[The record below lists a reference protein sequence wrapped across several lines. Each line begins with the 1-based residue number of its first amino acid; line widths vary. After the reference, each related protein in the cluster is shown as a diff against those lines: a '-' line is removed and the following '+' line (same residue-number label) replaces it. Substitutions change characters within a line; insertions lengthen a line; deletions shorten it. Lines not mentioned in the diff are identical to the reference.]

1 MRTLPDRSE
10 FRGGSREAEL
20 GEDGAQCAGIFR
32 VRFGSE
38 RGNPQRG
45 RQRKLSTASSPSS
58 FKTWA
63 ADEEDE
69 VDQFGYV
76 LAGSPVTPER
86 GIRLKI
92 YENECLIVLTINDSL
107 LTHLIFNS
115 VCRGLQRSS
124 RIKNILSPMAMKDP
138 QEYEIMSQESGAC
151 SDIDGAAIICCNTS
165 PLPSPSTSVS
175 LPAYNTEAV
184 ETDLTNTEDEYG
196 QKDSAH
202 QLSSPFGS
210 GTKAVDE
217 QGEEAQVKC
226 RYEYMDIRC
235 SNSAEEDNPA
245 KKTLATCA
253 GETEE
258 TKQTVA
264 VSEEEHKEVQEE
276 DKCHNADKH
285 HPLQVNVITVSVNE
299 PDVLPAVDE
308 MVEEYEEMTIQRV
321 VPIGWEQADY
331 QNLSVKGRTS
341 PEDVGSNRCGGIGEY
356 IKVCTGMGEPGGN
369 TSFDNPDY
377 WHSRLFLQP
386 DALRT

>member
-1 MRTLPDRSE
+1 M
-10 FRGGSREAEL
+10 
-20 GEDGAQCAGIFR
+20 
-32 VRFGSE
+32 V
-38 RGNPQRG
+38 
-45 RQRKLSTASSPSS
+45 
-58 FKTWA
+58 
-63 ADEEDE
+63 
-69 VDQFGYV
+69 
-76 LAGSPVTPER
+76 
-86 GIRLKI
+86 
-92 YENECLIVLTINDSL
+92 
-107 LTHLIFNS
+107 
-115 VCRGLQRSS
+115 
-124 RIKNILSPMAMKDP
+124 MKDP

-151 SDIDGAAIICCNTS
+151 SDIDGASIICCNTS
-165 PLPSPSTSVS
+165 PLPSPSTSVP

-184 ETDLTNTEDEYG
+184 ASDVTNTEDEYG

-217 QGEEAQVKC
+217 QGEEAQVTC
-226 RYEYMDIRC
+226 RYEYMDIS

-253 GETEE
+253 GGTED

-264 VSEEEHKEVQEE
+264 VLEEEHKEVQEE
-276 DKCHNADKH
+276 DKCHNTDKQ
-285 HPLQVNVITVSVNE
+285 HPVQMNVITVSVNE
-299 PDVLPAVDE
+299 PDVLQAVDE
-308 MVEEYEEMTIQRV
+308 KVEEYEEMTIQRV

-331 QNLSVKGRTS
+331 QNLPVKGRTC

-386 DALRT
+386 DAVRT